1 MEFAN
6 DSIELHFILVGDHRE
21 IERIKN
27 YSKKNSRIFFHE
39 PVSIS
44 DIPKFLNQFDL
55 GVFVLP
61 PLTSNHVHTLPN
73 KFFEFVQARL
83 GVIIGPSPDMAR
95 YVTRFGLG
103 LVTDGF
109 TEKDLVKQLD
119 SINFEMIN
127 RFKLASH
134 NAADELCWEKIE
146 NVFLLGIRTCL
157 TQHPVDS

>member
-1 MEFAN
+1 V
-6 DSIELHFILVGDHRE
+6 I
-21 IERIKN
+21 
-27 YSKKNSRIFFHE
+27 
-39 PVSIS
+39 
-44 DIPKFLNQFDL
+44 
-55 GVFVLP
+55 
-61 PLTSNHVHTLPN
+61 TSN
-73 KFFEFVQARL
+73 
-83 GVIIGPSPDMAR
+83 
-95 YVTRFGLG
+95 TRFGLG

-127 RFKLASH
+127 GFKLASH